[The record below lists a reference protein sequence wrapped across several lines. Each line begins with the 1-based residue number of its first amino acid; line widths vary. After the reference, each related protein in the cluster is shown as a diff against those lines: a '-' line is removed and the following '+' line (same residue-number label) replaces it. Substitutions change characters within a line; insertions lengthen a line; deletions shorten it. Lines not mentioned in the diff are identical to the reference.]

1 MTQPEINNKQRSA
14 IIERYKDGDTLTAI
28 AYDLSLPLDAVQR
41 LFTQIR
47 ALKPDKYKRLEKQ
60 HLYRMRLRHLS
71 KN

>member
-1 MTQPEINNKQRSA
+1 MPQPEINDRQRST

-47 ALKPDKYKRLEKQ
+47 AAKPDQYKRLEKQ
-60 HLYRMRLRHLS
+60 HLHRMRLRHLTS
-71 KN
+71 N